1 MARYAVEHRLDEPEQ
16 LQAFDSEGYAFS
28 AEASNDSTYVFR
40 RRIAE

>member
-1 MARYAVEHRLDEPEQ
+1 MARFAVENRFERPEQ
-16 LQAFDSEGYAFS
+16 LKDFDTEGYAFN